1 MQSTFSK
8 EKKLLHELMKL
19 PGLGFWKAQQIC
31 SEFGMDPSM
40 KIGELSRQELDL
52 FTNSF
57 ISKHY
62 VGNDLKKLVAND
74 IQNLIDINCHRGLCH
89 RRGLPVRGQS
99 THTNAQTAKKRTKL

>member
-89 RRGLPVRGQS
+89 RR
-99 THTNAQTAKKRTKL
+99 